1 MRRLLVVLQHP
12 HHFDLQAARASG
24 DLTERYLIE
33 QLQELVSVAFTA
45 ATSPFEAVRPAGI
58 VALFDIADKF
68 GPAEDPDYEGK
79 RLIELY
85 AAQISAALRPCFAVE
100 AEPSLAAAGCATT
113 SRYLLEVGSSAR
125 NHQVEFSPPTAP
137 LQPLHLHLVQAA
149 SLICPCI
156 QVDHIAVR
164 KLLGLL
170 LKLASPAELGAL
182 VYPAYSESSATMVRA
197 AALQATAQLMQA
209 AVAPAA
215 QYPELLLQLAP
226 TLPALRDCWL
236 ALLRDF
242 SLLSTQQKSARRS
255 YRPHLYAPSTA
266 RAAYTQLLA
275 AWPPVLAAVA
285 AMVPTTAWAASRESA
300 ARAYDEAAVFLPP
313 SSPWP

>member
-1 MRRLLVVLQHP
+1 MWQTRLLAVECVRRLLVVLQHP

-45 ATSPFEAVRPAGI
+45 ATSPFEAVRPAGV

-149 SLICPCI
+149 SLVCP
-156 QVDHIAVR
+156 
-164 KLLGLL
+164 
-170 LKLASPAELGAL
+170 LAFRWTTSLCG
-182 VYPAYSESSATMVRA
+182 SCSGCCSS
-197 AALQATAQLMQA
+197 
-209 AVAPAA
+209 
-215 QYPELLLQLAP
+215 
-226 TLPALRDCWL
+226 LR
-236 ALLRDF
+236 
-242 SLLSTQQKSARRS
+242 
-255 YRPHLYAPSTA
+255 
-266 RAAYTQLLA
+266 
-275 AWPPVLAAVA
+275 
-285 AMVPTTAWAASRESA
+285 
-300 ARAYDEAAVFLPP
+300 LPP
-313 SSPWP
+313 SSVLSSTLRTPSLRRRWSEQQRCRRRLS